1 MGQFKMDFVSD
12 SEHEDMAVE
21 LSYNDQRL
29 CQLRN
34 CDGQANIEFLT
45 DLYVYDERVLLKFPL
60 DEFMEAL
67 SGAVDALATLQ

>member
-1 MGQFKMDFVSD
+1 MGKFKIDFVSD

-21 LSYNDQRL
+21 LSYNNQRL

-34 CDGQANIEFLT
+34 CDGQTDIEFLT

-60 DEFMEAL
+60 DEFMKEL
-67 SGAVDALATLQ
+67 SGAVDALATLR